1 VTDNYST
8 KAPRNESHVLAALAT
23 ELVSAIGHDDFFAV
37 LARRLSAF
45 FPYDWLVVFLYRC
58 GATPVLLHDTISS
71 ENSREGI
78 SNYLRN
84 TYLLSPIYRA
94 FLGGLQPGLYLMRDL
109 VHREPLEDSDVSQ
122 FGVRIDRNEEVGFL
136 TQGWPKGMQELLLA
150 FPVPEGGLIEVSL
163 SRSAAR
169 GGVDGVSPEPLR
181 RIFRLLLSCIRKHWE
196 IRLGDC
202 ALQPEQYRLVKQVQ
216 SFDSAPLT
224 LREREIVK
232 MILRGHSS
240 ASIAR
245 ELYIALPTVKTH
257 RRNAYEKLGVNTMAE
272 LVARFLQP
280 VREPQN

>member
-1 VTDNYST
+1 MINNNST
-8 KAPRNESHVLAALAT
+8 KAPRNESHVLTALAT

-71 ENSREGI
+71 EDSREGI

-84 TYLLSPIYRA
+84 TYVLSPVYRA
-94 FLGGLQPGLYLMRDL
+94 FLGGIQPGLYFMRDL
-109 VHREPLEDSDVSQ
+109 APRAPPEDFDAEQ
-122 FGVRIDRNEEVGFL
+122 FGVRIDRKEEVGFL

-150 FPVPEGGLIEVSL
+150 FPVPQGGLIEISL
-163 SRSAAR
+163 SVSTAR
-169 GGVDGVSPEPLR
+169 GGVDGVSPEPLQ
-181 RIFRLLLSCIRKHWE
+181 RIFRLLLSCISKHWE

-202 ALQPEQYRLVKQVQ
+202 ALQSEQPRLIKQVQ
-216 SFDSAPLT
+216 SFDSVALT
-224 LREREIVK
+224 QREREIVK
-232 MILRGHSS
+232 MVLRGHSS
-240 ASIAR
+240 AAIAR

-257 RRNAYEKLGVNTMAE
+257 RRNAYEKLGVNTLAE

-280 VREPQN
+280 AHEPQN